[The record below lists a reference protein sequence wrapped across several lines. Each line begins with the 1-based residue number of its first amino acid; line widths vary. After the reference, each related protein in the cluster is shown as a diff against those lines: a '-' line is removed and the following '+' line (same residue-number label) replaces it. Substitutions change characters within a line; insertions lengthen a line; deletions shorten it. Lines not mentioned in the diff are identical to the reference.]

1 MLCSQTVAP
10 TTLALLKRL
19 CREPLLEA
27 FALGGGTGIALQK
40 GHRISIDLDFFTN
53 QPFTNSVIYKCITG
67 LQAKAELIFEQNQT
81 MMFII
86 DNVKVDFILYPF
98 AWLHPFVLADDCRFI
113 HPEDIIPMKLQ
124 AVSNRFAKKDFYD
137 LEALLADY
145 TLAEML
151 GIFERKFPDIDT
163 GFLIHSLTHFDVA
176 DTEESPVLLPS
187 SKSWQQVKENLQ
199 NAVKT
204 YTLGFL

>member
-1 MLCSQTVAP
+1 
-10 TTLALLKRL
+10 
-19 CREPLLEA
+19 
-27 FALGGGTGIALQK
+27 
-40 GHRISIDLDFFTN
+40 
-53 QPFTNSVIYKCITG
+53 
-67 LQAKAELIFEQNQT
+67 
-81 MMFII
+81 
-86 DNVKVDFILYPF
+86 
-98 AWLHPFVLADDCRFI
+98 
-113 HPEDIIPMKLQ
+113 MKLQ